1 MVGMWKTLRTLSAVS
16 FYVLG
21 GSFFLA
27 TLFIRND
34 VGGSD
39 AAIWLQVADLPL
51 ALSAFIFG
59 GMSLYVSLRPDRP
72 SRILAWGIGVPL
84 SLLFL
89 FLVFLNFYE
98 VLETL

>member
-1 MVGMWKTLRTLSAVS
+1 MVGMWQTLRTCSAFS

-27 TLFIRND
+27 ALFMRND
-34 VGGSD
+34 VGGGD
-39 AAIWLQVADLPL
+39 AAIWLQIADLPL
-51 ALSAFIFG
+51 ALSALMFG
-59 GMSLYVSLRPDRP
+59 GTSLYASLRPERP
-72 SRILAWGIGVPL
+72 SRTLAWGIGVPL
-84 SLLFL
+84 GLLFL